1 MYLFFKM
8 YIFVYCLN
16 TQWIIFFKKNNFKW
30 QFISFKALDMYPAT
44 LADVSICI
52 RGQSGATDEYK
63 SSIFNEVFSVFK
75 LTQHVEIKITTC
87 SMHMNIIC
95 ISSSVKDAYVFKDK
109 FPAAVS
115 HSEPST
121 STVLC

>member
-1 MYLFFKM
+1 
-8 YIFVYCLN
+8 
-16 TQWIIFFKKNNFKW
+16 
-30 QFISFKALDMYPAT
+30 MYPAT